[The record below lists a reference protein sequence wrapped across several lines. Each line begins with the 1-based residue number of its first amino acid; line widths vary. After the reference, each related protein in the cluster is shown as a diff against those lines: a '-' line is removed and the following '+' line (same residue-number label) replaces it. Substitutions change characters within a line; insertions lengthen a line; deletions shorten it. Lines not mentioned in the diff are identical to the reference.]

1 MPAPAHE
8 TGRAVIRR
16 EVEALEALA
25 RSLGR
30 AFDEA
35 VDLLLAC
42 EGRVIVCGMGKSGHV
57 GAKLS
62 STLVSTGTQSQFLH
76 PAEGFHGDV
85 GIVARRDV
93 VLAIS
98 NSGRT
103 REVVDLVPVMRNL
116 GARVIALTGD
126 ADSPLGRAADLV
138 LAWGKVAE
146 ADPMGLVPTTS
157 TTLTMA
163 LGDALTVALMERRG
177 FGATQYALF
186 HPSGAIGT
194 KLTLRVID
202 LLRGPAT
209 HPTVSVDATFQQA
222 LEAVTRGALGGVS
235 VVDAAGRLVGLI
247 TDGDVRRTI
256 QRAGGSVPD
265 LLARPARDVMTRTPT
280 SVRPDLLAY
289 EALHVMERH
298 QPTPVNLLPVV
309 DEEGRAV
316 GMVRLHDLVQAGL
329 AAPR

>member
-1 MPAPAHE
+1 MAVPAHE

-16 EVEALEALA
+16 EAQALEALA
-25 RSLGR
+25 QGLGA
-30 AFDEA
+30 AFDQA

-42 EGRVIVCGMGKSGHV
+42 EGRVIVCGMGKSGQV
-57 GAKLS
+57 GRKLA
-62 STLVSTGTQSQFLH
+62 STLVSTGTPSEFLH

-85 GIVARRDV
+85 GIVTRRDV

-103 REVVDLVPVMRNL
+103 REVVELVPVIRSL

-126 ADSPLGRAADLV
+126 AASPLGKAADLV
-138 LAWGKVAE
+138 LAYGQAKE

-177 FGATQYALF
+177 FGAGQYRLF

-202 LLRGPAT
+202 LLRGPST
-209 HPTVSVDATFQQA
+209 HPTVPVEATFQQA

-235 VVDAAGRLVGLI
+235 VVDGEGRLVGLI
-247 TDGDVRRTI
+247 TDGDVRRAI
-256 QRAGGSVPD
+256 QRAAGSVAD
-265 LLARPARDVMTRTPT
+265 LLARPAREVMTRTPT
-280 SVRPDLLAY
+280 SVRPDLLAF

-298 QPTPVNLLPVV
+298 QPTPINLLPVV
-309 DEEGRAV
+309 DGEGRAV
-316 GMVRLHDLVQAGL
+316 GMIRLHDLVQAGL
-329 AAPR
+329 AAER